1 MHEEFMKNQRRISM
15 KKTTV
20 VFDLDGTLLDTLQD
34 LANAVNY
41 ALEQQG
47 MPKRTLEEV
56 RQFVGNGVRL
66 LMIRAVPDGERN
78 PLFEETFALF
88 KEYYGKHC
96 NDNTKPYAG
105 VVELIETLKEKG
117 YAVAIVSNKIDFA
130 VKELNDLYFK
140 GIVPVAIGEKEGIR
154 RKPAGIRRKPAP
166 DTVYEALKELGKTKE
181 EAVYVGDSDVDLET
195 AKNSGMPCI
204 SVLWGFRDKE
214 FLAEHGAERY
224 AKTAEDV
231 LRFVEEM

>member
-1 MHEEFMKNQRRISM
+1 
-15 KKTTV
+15 
-20 VFDLDGTLLDTLQD
+20 
-34 LANAVNY
+34 
-41 ALEQQG
+41 

-154 RKPAGIRRKPAP
+154 RKPAP

-195 AKNSGMPCI
+195 AKIPACHVFPYYGAFVTKNFWQSMGQ
-204 SVLWGFRDKE
+204 SVMQRPQRMCCGL
-214 FLAEHGAERY
+214 
-224 AKTAEDV
+224 
-231 LRFVEEM
+231 

>member
-1 MHEEFMKNQRRISM
+1 M

-66 LMIRAVPDGERN
+66 LMIRAVPDGESN
-78 PLFEETFALF
+78 PLFEETFSLF
-88 KEYYGKHC
+88 KEYYGEHC

-154 RKPAGIRRKPAP
+154 RKPAP
-166 DTVYEALKELGKTKE
+166 DSVLAVLEKFQISKD
-181 EAVYVGDSDVDLET
+181 EAVYIGDSEVDIQT
-195 AKNSGMPCI
+195 AFHAGMKEI
-204 SVLWGFRDKE
+204 AVTWGFRPESFLKE
-214 FLAEHGAERY
+214 NGADCIVHTPEELLER
-224 AKTAEDV
+224 
-231 LRFVEEM
+231 L

>member
-1 MHEEFMKNQRRISM
+1 M
-15 KKTTV
+15 KKYETV
-20 VFDLDGTLLDTLQD
+20 VFDLDGTLLNTLED
-34 LANAVNY
+34 LADATNY
-41 ALEQQG
+41 ALRTMQ
-47 MPKRTLEEV
+47 MPGRTIGEV
-56 RQFVGNGVRL
+56 RAFVGNGVRR
-66 LMIRAVPDGERN
+66 LMELSVPGGFDN
-78 PLFEETFALF
+78 PKFEETFAVF
-88 KEYYGKHC
+88 KKYYGEHC
-96 NDNTKPYAG
+96 NDKTRAYDG
-105 VVELIETLKEKG
+105 VVPVLRKLKEKG
-117 YAVAIVSNKIDFA
+117 YALAIVSNKIDFA

-140 GIVPVAIGEKEGIR
+140 GIVPVAIGEKE
-154 RKPAGIRRKPAP
+154 GIRRKPAP

>member
-1 MHEEFMKNQRRISM
+1 M

-154 RKPAGIRRKPAP
+154 RKPAP
-166 DTVYEALKELGKTKE
+166 DTVYEALK
-181 EAVYVGDSDVDLET
+181 DLE
-195 AKNSGMPCI
+195 K
-204 SVLWGFRDKE
+204 RRK
-214 FLAEHGAERY
+214 
-224 AKTAEDV
+224 K
-231 LRFVEEM
+231 RFTLVILMWI

>member
-1 MHEEFMKNQRRISM
+1 M

-130 VKELNDLYFK
+130 VKELNEIYFE
-140 GIVPVAIGEKEGIR
+140 GIVQAAIGEREGV
-154 RKPAGIRRKPAP
+154 ARKPAP
-166 DTVYEALKELGKTKE
+166 DMVHTALAELGKPADT
-181 EAVYVGDSDVDLET
+181 AVYIGDSDVDVMT
-195 AKNSGMPCI
+195 AKNSGLPCI

-214 FLAEHGAERY
+214 FLMEHGA
-224 AKTAEDV
+224 TNFAEKPEDIV
-231 LRFVEEM
+231 KFLEQ

>member
-1 MHEEFMKNQRRISM
+1 M

-66 LMIRAVPDGERN
+66 LMIRAVPDGESN

-88 KEYYGKHC
+88 KDYYGEHC

-105 VVELIETLKEKG
+105 VVELIETLKKKG

-140 GIVPVAIGEKEGIR
+140 GIVPVAIGEKED
-154 RKPAGIRRKPAP
+154 IRRKPAP
-166 DTVYEALKELGKTKE
+166 DTVFEALKELVKTKE
-181 EAVYVGDSDVDLET
+181 EAIYVGDSDVDIET
-195 AKNSGMPCI
+195 AKNAGMPCI

-214 FLAEHGAERY
+214 FLAEHGAEYY
-224 AKTAEDV
+224 AETT
-231 LRFVEEM
+231 EEVSELIAKIEE

>member
-1 MHEEFMKNQRRISM
+1 M

-66 LMIRAVPDGERN
+66 LMIRAVPDGESN
-78 PLFEETFALF
+78 PLFEETFAFF
-88 KEYYGKHC
+88 KEYYGEHC

-154 RKPAGIRRKPAP
+154 RKSAP
-166 DTVYEALKELGKTKE
+166 DTVY
-181 EAVYVGDSDVDLET
+181 
-195 AKNSGMPCI
+195 
-204 SVLWGFRDKE
+204 
-214 FLAEHGAERY
+214 
-224 AKTAEDV
+224 
-231 LRFVEEM
+231 

>member
-1 MHEEFMKNQRRISM
+1 M

-66 LMIRAVPDGERN
+66 LMIRAVPDGESN

-130 VKELNDLYFK
+130 VKELNEIYFE
-140 GIVPVAIGEKEGIR
+140 GIVQAAIGEREGV
-154 RKPAGIRRKPAP
+154 ARKPAP
-166 DTVYEALKELGKTKE
+166 DMVHTALAELGKPADT
-181 EAVYVGDSDVDLET
+181 AVWRKSIGTAIKKCGIRTTGNRTRISILAYENTIPGSGQDPENVGTV
-195 AKNSGMPCI
+195 
-204 SVLWGFRDKE
+204 SVL
-214 FLAEHGAERY
+214 
-224 AKTAEDV
+224 
-231 LRFVEEM
+231 

>member
-1 MHEEFMKNQRRISM
+1 M

-41 ALEQQG
+41 ALEKQG

-66 LMIRAVPDGERN
+66 LMIRAVPDGESN

-88 KEYYGKHC
+88 KDYYGEHC
-96 NDNTKPYAG
+96 NDNTKPYEG
-105 VVELIETLKEKG
+105 VIELIETLKEKG

-140 GIVPVAIGEKEGIR
+140 GIVPVAIGEKR
-154 RKPAGIRRKPAP
+154 A
-166 DTVYEALKELGKTKE
+166 
-181 EAVYVGDSDVDLET
+181 S
-195 AKNSGMPCI
+195 
-204 SVLWGFRDKE
+204 
-214 FLAEHGAERY
+214 AENR
-224 AKTAEDV
+224 
-231 LRFVEEM
+231 LRILF